1 MDSHAPH
8 HSKQRLW
15 PVFLGSL
22 VLVLLFAIL
31 AKLFLAS
38 TGPVPDEDAARAA
51 ERSKA
56 LEELNAE
63 NKQKLETY
71 AWADKAK
78 GTVQMP
84 IQQAMEM
91 TIRELNSREPA
102 PAGPINAL
110 APAAAPSTDAA
121 PAAAPAATHP

>member
-8 HSKQRLW
+8 SKPRLW

-31 AKLFLAS
+31 AKVFLAS
-38 TGPVPDEDAARAA
+38 SGPAPDEDAARAA

-63 NKQKLETY
+63 NHRKLEIY

-78 GTVQMP
+78 GTVQIP

-91 TIRELNSREPA
+91 TITELNSREPA
-102 PAGPINAL
+102 PAGPINAV
-110 APAAAPSTDAA
+110 A
-121 PAAAPAATHP
+121 PAAAPAAPAPVAPATTQP